1 MSSFSEWHVLMDE
14 SRPRCEIF
22 QEYLRVVCH
31 VVLIVKSDLIS
42 FEFIFYFVLI
52 CTALFS
58 VIITLFSP
66 ITGHYFDP

>member
-1 MSSFSEWHVLMDE
+1 MAVLMDE
-14 SRPRCEIF
+14 SRPRCESF
-22 QEYLRVVCH
+22 QQYLRVVCH

-52 CTALFS
+52 CAASFS
-58 VIITLFSP
+58 VIIALFSP